1 MKAHPDFA
9 IAIGTETRMVHAL
22 EVTGEERDRLF
33 EAHKAR
39 YPVFAEYE
47 QRLART
53 IPVMRLK
60 PRARA

>member
-1 MKAHPDFA
+1 
-9 IAIGTETRMVHAL
+9 MVHAV

-33 EAHKAR
+33 EAHKAC

-53 IPVMRLK
+53 IPVRRRK
-60 PRARA
+60 PRAGA